1 MKKQQRERFE
11 EGGWKLGS
19 ARELLELTAAE
30 EALIEAKE
38 QLGGILRTVRL
49 RSGMSQAELAKR
61 IGSSQPRVA
70 KLENRD
76 REVSTDL
83 QLKAIF
89 AARPQASKEFAA
101 LIGKW
106 AGRSPVARQPRR
118 ARGMT
123 VFRRRTA
130 G

>member
-1 MKKQQRERFE
+1 MKKEQRDRLEQ
-11 EGGWKLGS
+11 GGWKLGS
-19 ARELLELTAAE
+19 AADLLELTAAE
-30 EALIEAKE
+30 EALIETKE
-38 QLGGILRTVRL
+38 QLGGILRGVRL
-49 RSGMSQAELAKR
+49 RSGLSQAELAKR

-70 KLENRD
+70 KLENQD

-89 AARPQASKEFAA
+89 AARPQARREFAA

-106 AGRSPVARQPRR
+106 AGSTSARPPRR
-118 ARGMT
+118 L
-123 VFRRRTA
+123 RRPSASRRSSA